1 VSKRRRM
8 FFKAA
13 HRDKAERPIIQALRS
28 VGASVYAVSGKD
40 IPDLLVGFGG
50 VTYLFE
56 VKSRILSEEKGR
68 KARVRETAISPGQK
82 EFAETWKGG
91 PARFIY
97 EPAEALRAIG
107 APYHQT
113 PQVGL
118 RWLAFSGAYLC
129 DSCWVPE
136 DQIHDPKCPR
146 RTRLKPKPAYQ
157 TAAKAE
163 RERKAWA
170 EEVVPKRIAPA
181 VVGDYV
187 GDTPKSTLPTK
198 RPVTTEQVKAAL
210 EEMRPSRGVEGELQP
225 LSRRES

>member
-1 VSKRRRM
+1 MSKRRRM

-13 HRDKAERPIIQALRS
+13 HRDRAERPIIQALRS

-82 EFAETWKGG
+82 EFSETWRGG

-113 PQVGL
+113 PQTGL
-118 RWLAFSGAYLC
+118 RWLAVNGAHLC
-129 DSCWVPE
+129 ESCWLPE
-136 DQIHDPKCPR
+136 NGLHAKDCPTRKALAKPPKVQS
-146 RTRLKPKPAYQ
+146 AYR
-157 TAAKAE
+157 AAKTLE
-163 RERKAWA
+163 DELPKTI
-170 EEVVPKRIAPA
+170 EVHRTVEMGMAGHPPDVVRHSVESISRPEA
-181 VVGDYV
+181 VRRG
-187 GDTPKSTLPTK
+187 L
-198 RPVTTEQVKAAL
+198 VTTEQVKAAL
-210 EEMRPSRGVEGELQP
+210 E
-225 LSRRES
+225 